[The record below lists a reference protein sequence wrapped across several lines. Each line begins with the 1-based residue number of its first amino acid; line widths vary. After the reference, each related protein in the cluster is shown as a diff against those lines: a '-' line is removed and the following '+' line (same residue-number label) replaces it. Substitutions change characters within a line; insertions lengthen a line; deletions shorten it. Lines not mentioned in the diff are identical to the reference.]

1 MFDNAF
7 IGYDNLFTQD
17 ATTISA
23 AGVSTDFSVQSLKN
37 WQAWDYC
44 QFNAGSNNIT
54 LDCGTAKNI
63 DYFAVAGHELF
74 NTGAT
79 SIVLKASSNNFSTS
93 ITLATISIS
102 GTTFTGSYKLNT
114 STSIPSQTV
123 TDNNVT
129 IIKLDSVNYR
139 YFRLEFNNTSECKI
153 GILAIGQRM
162 EFELGFYRDAMPPS
176 LNEDI
181 IVTNNKSE
189 SGIYL
194 GRSVVRTG
202 AKQQTINLDK
212 ISHSW
217 IYNTWLPFKQS
228 AELNPFFYSWGNTPL
243 YNNQLCYQTSFA
255 QTKLQDRIG
264 TGHGSV
270 GVTFEGV
277 IK

>member
-153 GILAIGQRM
+153 GVISIGKRM
-162 EFELGFYRDAMPPS
+162 EFELGFYQNAQPPA
-176 LNEDI
+176 LNEDV

-189 SGIYL
+189 SGIYI
-194 GRSVVRTG
+194 GRSIVRVG
-202 AKQQTINLDK
+202 VKQQTINIDNL
-212 ISHSW
+212 SHDW
-217 IYNTWLPFKQS
+217 IYNTWLPFKNH
-228 AELNPFFYSWGNTPL
+228 AEVFPFFYSWGNTPL
-243 YNNQLCYQTSFA
+243 FNNQFCYQTAFA
-255 QTKLQDRIG
+255 PVKLKDRIG

-270 GVTFEGV
+270 GITFEGV